1 VTRISIHSWCS
12 LTFLLFVACGFAGCA
27 ASLGPGYIV
36 VKQDIHVS
44 FQSHPE
50 PQIHISAEYH
60 LKNTGNQDL
69 DTLDVRLP
77 GRRFH
82 SSGVEI
88 SWDGSG
94 LAPATAPDNARETIL
109 SLPRHWT
116 VGASHTLH
124 FTYDILSSPAEQNSI
139 GFTSEA
145 FYLPAA
151 AWSPQLPQS
160 RGFFGFGGVPPK
172 KWQLAISVPQDFL
185 VHASGGKEKHSR
197 KGAQTEFQFQQ
208 TADDLIPFVV
218 AGRYRENRQDL
229 AHDQKIRMWSRSGS
243 NPIDLQPT
251 GSSLAQI
258 LASYQSFFGRTGKSN
273 LPLWIVE
280 CPADTG
286 CLPQRE
292 SGFSSLLF
300 AENAEASVEM
310 ISQDT
315 VVVASHRA
323 KGMPEALATPALA
336 AGWLGYGKNPGFY
349 QEQLPMS
356 ALPAFAAAL
365 ARELSSGSQ
374 IRGQIISR
382 AMAQIPPGA
391 ARASN
396 NDPNVFRAKSLL
408 LFYALQERVGA
419 ETFQHAVQHM
429 LAARS
434 GRDFEV
440 ADLIAALEQESHQP
454 VGPFVRDWLK
464 RPGIPEDF
472 RAKYSQQ
479 AISQNP
485 SAQEATQ

>member
-1 VTRISIHSWCS
+1 MIRISIRSWHS

-27 ASLGPGYIV
+27 ASLGPGYV
-36 VKQDIHVS
+36 VEKQDIRVS
-44 FQSHPE
+44 FQSHPD

-69 DTLDVRLP
+69 DTVYVRLP
-77 GRRFH
+77 GRRFR
-82 SSGVEI
+82 SSNTEI

-94 LAPATAPDNARETIL
+94 LALAAAPDNPRETIL
-109 SLPRHWT
+109 RLPRPWT

-124 FTYDILSSPAEQNSI
+124 FAYDILSSPAEQNSI

-145 FYLPAA
+145 FYLPAE

-160 RGFFGFGGVPPK
+160 RGVFGFGGVPPK

-185 VHASGGKEKHSR
+185 LHAGGGKEKRSG

-229 AHDQKIRMWSRSGS
+229 AQDQKIRIWSLAGS
-243 NPIDLQPT
+243 NPVDLQPA
-251 GSSLAQI
+251 GNSLAQV
-258 LASYQSFFGRTGKSN
+258 LGSYQSFFGRRGKSN
-273 LPLWIVE
+273 SSLWIVE
-280 CPADTG
+280 CPADSG
-286 CLPQRE
+286 CLPQQE

-315 VVVASHRA
+315 VLVDSRRA
-323 KGMPEALATPALA
+323 KGMPEVLATPALA

-349 QEQLPMS
+349 QQPLPIS
-356 ALPAFAAAL
+356 ALPAFAAAQ
-365 ARELSSGSQ
+365 ARELSSGPQ
-374 IRGQIISR
+374 IRAQIISR
-382 AMAQIPPGA
+382 ALAQIPRDA
-391 ARASN
+391 ARASD
-396 NDPNVFRAKSLL
+396 NDPNVARAKSLL
-408 LFYALQERVGA
+408 LFYALQERVGV
-419 ETFQHAVQHM
+419 ETFKNAVQHM

-434 GRDFEV
+434 GRDFEL

-454 VGPFVRDWLK
+454 IGPFVRAWLK

-479 AISQNP
+479 TISQNP
-485 SAQEATQ
+485 SAQEAAQ

>member
-1 VTRISIHSWCS
+1 VTRISIRCWRS
-12 LTFLLFVACGFAGCA
+12 LTFLLFVACGLAGCA
-27 ASLGPGYIV
+27 ASLGPGYLV
-36 VKQDIHVS
+36 ERQDIHVS
-44 FQSHPE
+44 FQSQPE

-82 SSGVEI
+82 SSGAEI

-94 LAPATAPDNARETIL
+94 LAPAAAPDNPRETIL
-109 SLPRHWT
+109 RLPRPWA

-124 FTYDILSSPAEQNSI
+124 FAYDILSSPAEQDSI

-160 RGFFGFGGVPPK
+160 RGVFGFGGVPPK
-172 KWQLAISVPQDFL
+172 KWQLTISVPQDFL
-185 VHASGGKEKHSR
+185 VHAGGSKEKHSR
-197 KGAQTEFQFQQ
+197 KGVLTEFQFQQ
-208 TADDLIPFVV
+208 TVDDLIPFVV
-218 AGRYRENRQDL
+218 AGRYRESRQDL
-229 AHDQKIRMWSRSGS
+229 AHDQKMSIWSRAGS
-243 NPIDLQPT
+243 NPADLQAA

-258 LASYQSFFGRTGKSN
+258 LGSYQSFFGRRGKSN
-273 LPLWIVE
+273 PPLWIVE
-280 CPADTG
+280 CPADIG
-286 CLPQRE
+286 CLSQQD

-300 AENAEASVEM
+300 AGNAEASVEM

-315 VVVASHRA
+315 VLVDPRRA
-323 KGMPEALATPALA
+323 KGMPEVLATPALA

-349 QEQLPMS
+349 QQPLPVS
-356 ALPAFAAAL
+356 ALPAFAAAQ
-365 ARELSSGSQ
+365 ARELSSGPQ

-382 AMAQIPPGA
+382 ALAQIPPDA
-391 ARASN
+391 TRASN
-396 NDPNVFRAKSLL
+396 NDPNVARAKSLL

-419 ETFQHAVQHM
+419 EAFQNAVQHM

-434 GRDFEV
+434 GRDFEL

-479 AISQNP
+479 TISQNP
-485 SAQEATQ
+485 SAQEAAQ